1 MLSMKITKQ
10 EVLHVAH
17 LARLNMDE
25 SMVDRFSHQLGKI
38 LEYVETLNELDT
50 AGVAPTS
57 HAIDMSNAFR
67 EDALFA
73 SIDRSSAMGNAPEED
88 AGSFIVPKVIE

>member
-1 MLSMKITKQ
+1 MKITKQ

-25 SMVDRFSHQLGKI
+25 SMVDRFSNQLGKI

-57 HAIDMSNAFR
+57 HAIAMSNAFR
-67 EDALFA
+67 EDALSA

>member
-1 MLSMKITKQ
+1 MKITKQ

-25 SMVDRFSHQLGKI
+25 SMVDRFSNQLGKI

-57 HAIDMSNAFR
+57 HAIAMSNAFR
-67 EDALFA
+67 EDALA
-73 SIDRSSAMGNAPEED
+73 SSMDRASAMGNAPEED

>member
-1 MLSMKITKQ
+1 MKITKQ

-25 SMVDRFSHQLGKI
+25 SMVDLFSVQLGKV
-38 LEYVETLNELDT
+38 LEYVETLNQLDS
-50 AGVAPTS
+50 AGVTPTS

-67 EDALFA
+67 EDAITS
-73 SIDRSSAMGNAPEED
+73 SIDRQAALSNAPEED

>member
-1 MLSMKITKQ
+1 MKITKQ

-25 SMVDRFSHQLGKI
+25 SMVERFSEQLGNI
-38 LEYVETLNELDT
+38 LEYVETLNQLDT
-50 AGVAPTS
+50 TGVAPTS

-67 EDALFA
+67 EDALSA
-73 SIDRSSAMGNAPEED
+73 SIDRQNAMRNAPQED
-88 AGSFIVPKVIE
+88 EGSFIVPKVIE

>member
-1 MLSMKITKQ
+1 MKITKQ

-25 SMVDRFSHQLGKI
+25 SMVDRFSQQLGKI
-38 LEYVETLNELDT
+38 LEYVETLNQLDT
-50 AGVAPTS
+50 TGVIPTT

-67 EDALFA
+67 EDALA
-73 SIDRSSAMGNAPEED
+73 SSIDRQSAMSNAPEED

>member
-1 MLSMKITKQ
+1 MKITKQ

-25 SMVDRFSHQLGKI
+25 SMVDRFSLQLGKI
-38 LEYVETLNELDT
+38 LEYVETLNQLDT
-50 AGVAPTS
+50 TGVTPTS

-67 EDALFA
+67 EDALSS
-73 SIDRSSAMGNAPEED
+73 SIDRQAALSNAPEED

>member
-1 MLSMKITKQ
+1 MKITKQ

-25 SMVDRFSHQLGKI
+25 SMVDRFSNQLGKI

-67 EDALFA
+67 EDALA
-73 SIDRSSAMGNAPEED
+73 SSMDRPSAMGNAPEED

>member
-1 MLSMKITKQ
+1 MKITKE

-25 SMVDRFSHQLGKI
+25 SMVGRFSEQLGKI
-38 LEYVETLNELDT
+38 LEYVETLNQLDT
-50 AGVAPTS
+50 TGVIPTS

-67 EDALFA
+67 EDAA
-73 SIDRSSAMGNAPEED
+73 ADSMDRENAMRNAPEED
-88 AGSFIVPKVIE
+88 GGSFIVPQVIE

>member
-25 SMVDRFSHQLGKI
+25 SMVDRVAQQLGNI
-38 LEYVETLNELDT
+38 LEYVETLNALDT

-67 EDALFA
+67 EDVLSA
-73 SIDRSSAMGNAPEED
+73 SIDRNLAMGNAPEVDE
-88 AGSFIVPKVIE
+88 GSFIVPKVIE